1 MAKTLTN
8 RKLVCAAALTLLA
21 VSGMAQSRQER
32 MVRTPNYELAER
44 FSAKRIGQM
53 VFSTS
58 VRPVWFRNGD
68 KFLYAWKT
76 SDGTQYYIADPKAG
90 KTEPVFDMDKLAMQI
105 TEIMRD
111 PFDAKHLPI
120 SNISIDPE
128 NDGILKFDIKSTKE
142 KTDTTGKATGEK
154 RTYHFRYEIA
164 GKKLTYDTADK
175 KEKYPDW
182 ANVSPDGLTGVYMKN
197 SNLFYMDTLNLRKAA
212 EDPKDSTLVEH
223 RITSDGY
230 KDFCYGIN
238 NYSGNTETDTTK
250 RVFPSELVWSPDS
263 RHIAVMR
270 WDMAPLKDFW
280 VINSL
285 TQPRP
290 TLETYKY
297 QMPGEPGPK
306 GHLYVFSTFDWTS
319 RQVKINAF
327 KDQDL
332 IMQPDVRTTDD
343 QFDEFY
349 GSRWLGDDNGFYLTR
364 MSRDLKRMD
373 ICYVGVDSDSTK
385 TVISE
390 RMNTYV
396 ESRQTRLLDGGRKMI
411 HWSERNGWANLYLY
425 NADGTLIRNLT
436 EGAYHVDDV
445 LAVNEKEGYVLFR
458 ACGKEKGE
466 NPYQMH
472 VYRVSLQ
479 GGEPK
484 MLDIPD
490 MNIDAIASDDG
501 KYFIANYSR
510 VDYKPASA
518 LFDAAGKKVCDLGE
532 ADFSLLFAAG
542 YKFPERFKVKAADGI
557 TDLYGAIYKP
567 FDFDSTKVYPI
578 CDYVYPGP
586 QVEANNISW
595 SRGLTRTDRLAQLGF
610 IVITVG
616 NRGGHP
622 DRSKWYHNYGYGN
635 LRDYGLEDQKYAIQQ
650 LGARYS
656 WIDLNRVG
664 IHGHSGGGFMSTAA
678 MLKYPDFFKAAVSCA
693 GNHDNSIY
701 NRWWSE
707 QHHGITEKVEAGDT
721 TFVYS
726 IETNPE
732 IASNLKGHL
741 MLVHGDIDNNVHP
754 ANTIRVVNALIR
766 ANKRFDMLILPGQ
779 RHGFGDMNEYFFWRM
794 ADYYCE
800 WLMGSSKR
808 DEVNIKEMNND

>member
-142 KTDTTGKATGEK
+142 KTDTTGKATDEK
-154 RTYHFRYEIA
+154 LTYHFRYEIA

-306 GHLYVFSTFDWTS
+306 GHLYVFSTSDWTS

-373 ICYVGVDSDSTK
+373 ICYVGVDSDSTR

-754 ANTIRVVNALIR
+754 AKTIRVVNALIR